1 MLLFLI
7 YNLLSLIASPI
18 LLIVY
23 LINAVKYRN
32 IIKGTWQRLGFVP
45 RRQNA
50 KDVPLFWLHAV
61 SVGETIA
68 ARAVW
73 PEIQKALP
81 EWKMAHSTF
90 TDTGMGEVTK
100 GIENKGIIFYMPFDF
115 FISVWMVFARIRP
128 RLLVLMETELWPNLL
143 FMAKLYGCKLMVV
156 NGRISDDTSRDA
168 RLAISLYRWMT
179 SRVDLFCMQSQEDAA
194 RIIALGASADKVK
207 VAGNVKFDQAMV
219 SVTLGEEVML
229 RNNLGLK
236 RDEPVLLAGSTHSGE
251 EEIILQAYRIVKK
264 SNPET
269 RLIIAPRH
277 ITRGAEIEELIKAH
291 GFAAVRKTKI
301 NEGFIVPSDAVL
313 ILDTIGELAKAYSM
327 CTAAFVGGSLVNVG
341 GHNILEPMGLG
352 KPAIF
357 GPHTNNFRDITA
369 LALNTGVGFKVENA
383 EDLAARWS
391 EFLQN
396 PDYCRMMADKTV
408 EVISVHRGAAK
419 RCAEDAA
426 KLVGM

>member
-1 MLLFLI
+1 MFLFFL

-18 LLIVY
+18 LLVVY
-23 LINAVKYRN
+23 LINALTRRN
-32 IIKGTWQRLGFVP
+32 IIKGTWQRFGFIP

-73 PEIQKALP
+73 PEIQKVLP
-81 EWKMAHSTF
+81 DWQMAHSTF

-100 GIENKGIIFYMPFDF
+100 GVEGKGTIFYIPFDF
-115 FISVWMVFARIRP
+115 FLCVWMVFARLRP

-143 FMAKLYGCKLMVV
+143 FIAKLYGCKLMVV

-168 RLAISLYRWMT
+168 RMAISLYRWMT
-179 SRVDLFCMQSQEDAA
+179 NRVDLFCMQSQEDAS
-194 RIIALGASADKVK
+194 RIIALGAAPDKVR

-219 SVTLGEEVML
+219 SVTLGEEAIL

-236 RDEPVLLAGSTHSGE
+236 RDEPVLLAGSTHPGE
-251 EEIILQAYRIVKK
+251 EEIVLQAYRIVKK

-327 CTAAFVGGSLVNVG
+327 CIAAFVGGSLVNIG

-357 GPHTNNFRDITA
+357 GPYTNNFRDITA
-369 LALNTGVGFKVENA
+369 LALNNGVGFKIENA
-383 EDLAARWS
+383 EELALRWQ

-396 PDYCRMMADKTV
+396 QEYCRNMADKTV

-419 RCAEDAA
+419 RCAEEAR
-426 KLVGM
+426 KIVGM